1 MLSVTGINRFYYLRG
16 FTDMCCKHSHVY
28 CFGSKRQFIKKDDSD
43 PDDDP
48 VDREKEKD
56 GFDGTEE
63 LLDSRFVP
71 ESTPE
76 ESRPSSPNPRISPTV
91 LKPVVS
97 WV

>member
-1 MLSVTGINRFYYLRG
+1 MFRFEE
-16 FTDMCCKHSHVY
+16 TVH
-28 CFGSKRQFIKKDDSD
+28 KKDDSD

-48 VDREKEKD
+48 VGREKEKD

-76 ESRPSSPNPRISPTV
+76 ESRPSSPNLRISPTV